1 MEMWGRVFPWVVF
14 NIFVVVML
22 ALDLGIL
29 HRRAHIIRMKEALLL
44 SLFWI
49 SLAVVFCLGISIW
62 QGQTKALEFLTGY
75 IIEESLSVDNLFVFL
90 LIFTYFRV
98 PAEYRH
104 KVLYWGILGA
114 ILMRLIFILTGVALI
129 HLFHWVI
136 YIFGVFLIFTGY
148 RMAWQK
154 DVEIHPEKNPV
165 LKFFRRFFS
174 VTENYVGGKF
184 FVKKEGRLCAT
195 PLLIVLLMV
204 ESTDVVFAIDSIPAI
219 LAITHDP
226 FLVYTSNIFA
236 ILGLRSIYFA
246 LAGLMQLFDYLHYGL
261 SAILIFVGVKMLIS
275 DFYKIP
281 IGIALGVVAGMLLL
295 SILTSLLFAGQKGKP
310 IVSREDLPE
319 SEGKHTESKI
329 FSLPEVQGP
338 PHNPGQGE

>member
-1 MEMWGRVFPWVVF
+1 MWVRVFPWIAF

-29 HRRAHIIRMKEALLL
+29 HRRAHIVRMKEALFL

-49 SLAVVFCLGISIW
+49 SLALVFCLGMYIW
-62 QGQTKALEFLTGY
+62 LGQTKALEFLTGY

-98 PAEYRH
+98 PGEYRH

-154 DVEIHPEKNPV
+154 DAEIHPEKNPV

-281 IGIALGVVAGMLLL
+281 TGIALGVVAGILLL
-295 SILTSLLFAGQKGKP
+295 SILISLLFTGQKGKP

-319 SEGKHTESKI
+319 SEGRHTESKI
-329 FSLPEVQGP
+329 LSLPEVQGP
-338 PHNPGQGE
+338 PHNPRQGE